1 MVPVQWRVI
10 PLETH
15 TAAMNMALDEA
26 ISEAVAAGK
35 APPTI
40 RFYRWQ
46 PSAVSIG
53 YFQGLQEEVAMDVCE
68 KLGVDVV
75 RRRTGGGAVYHDFA
89 GEITY
94 SVIAAE
100 GMFPKGIIESY
111 HVICGWVIS
120 SLKNIGLDAQFHPIN
135 DILVGGKKIS
145 GNAQTRRGGVLL
157 QHGTVLYNVD
167 VDKMFSLL
175 KVGREKIAD
184 KLIADVKQ
192 RVTRVLDHTSLP
204 FEEVYR
210 AMLDGFTR
218 DKQHEIGQLNAD
230 ELIRAQELAAL
241 RYGTVEWNGRR

>member
-1 MVPVQWRVI
+1 MKWRVI

-26 ISEAVAAGK
+26 VSEAIAAGK

-68 KLGVDVV
+68 ELGVDVV
-75 RRRTGGGAVYHDFA
+75 RRRTGGGAVYHDHN

-94 SVIAAE
+94 SVIAPE
-100 GMFPKGIIESY
+100 GMFPKGIIDSY
-111 HVICGWVIS
+111 HIICGWVIA

-157 QHGTVLYNVD
+157 QHGTVLYDVD

-175 KVGREKIAD
+175 KVGKEKIAD

-204 FEEVYR
+204 MEEVYR

-218 DKQHEIGQLNAD
+218 GKDAEISMLTTD
-230 ELIRAQELAAL
+230 EVIRAQELAVL
-241 RYGTVEWNGRR
+241 RYGTMEWNGRR